1 MKIRKNG
8 KVVRLSE
15 SDLQRIVKRTLKEE
29 TESCKKED
37 SMPSRER
44 PMCKEVGVECLGGE
58 VYLVED
64 NMAFILWRDKES
76 NCPKMCRMPSRKR
89 LQSQSNK
96 IN

>member
-44 PMCKEVGVECLGGE
+44 PMCKEVGVNEGQ

-64 NMAFILWRDKES
+64 NIAFILWRDKES
-76 NCPKMCRMPSRKR
+76 CPRMCRIPRSTKV
-89 LQSQSNK
+89 SF
-96 IN
+96 